1 MFRSTMMALWLF
13 LKREDLVFIGLFSD
27 PCVGIFIAV
36 MRSVQRNMEYWLSVP
51 RSGTPCTSHQAPG
64 EGGKHFC
71 PLHLGIGVARKDTGW
86 KNTFLTRRRN
96 RIIAA
101 SVVGVG
107 PQGHQGSPRRQ
118 WGGGACM
125 AMHTP
130 FLGLKN
136 PNPSFMESEIWR
148 LGASLGDPLIYRQAE
163 QRKIHW
169 PWNREI
175 YFHRRQ

>member
-1 MFRSTMMALWLF
+1 MFQSTMMALWLF

-107 PQGHQGSPRRQ
+107 PHGHQGSPRRQ
-118 WGGGACM
+118 WGGG
-125 AMHTP
+125 MHGNAHTL
-130 FLGLKN
+130 LGIKESQPLFHGVWNMKVGSIFGGSINIQTSRTKEDSLTLK
-136 PNPSFMESEIWR
+136 
-148 LGASLGDPLIYRQAE
+148 
-163 QRKIHW
+163 
-169 PWNREI
+169 
-175 YFHRRQ
+175 